1 MIGTIV
7 NTSTIIIGA
16 IVGASLKRG
25 IKPKYQQA
33 LFNAMG
39 LCSLA
44 LGFNAF
50 CQNMPKSHYPVLFI
64 VSLAVGSLVG
74 YRLKLDERFK
84 RWVDRKKTQPLPD
97 GRVRGGSDSPLS
109 EGLSTGILLYCIGTF
124 SMVGP
129 VLSALYGDNTYLYTN
144 ATLDFI
150 TSAVL
155 ATTYGIGMVWAAPVL
170 FCWQGMFYLMA
181 KLSADAITDDM
192 RTELCIVG
200 GVLIAAS
207 GLSILK
213 LKDCKTIN
221 MLPAFVVVALFF
233 AAKSLWGL

>member
-1 MIGTIV
+1 MLGTTV
-7 NTSTIIIGA
+7 NTITIIAGA
-16 IVGASLKRG
+16 ALGSYLKRG
-25 IKPKYQQA
+25 IKPQYQQA

-64 VSLAVGSLVG
+64 VSLALGSLLG
-74 YRLKLDERFK
+74 FMLKLDGRFK
-84 RWVDRKKTQPLPD
+84 QMVDRKRQKKHQVEKLVEATPN
-97 GRVRGGSDSPLS
+97 PLS

-129 VLSALYGDNTYLYTN
+129 VLSALNGDNTYLYTN

-155 ATTYGIGMVWAAPVL
+155 ATTYGFGMAWAAPVL
-170 FCWQGMFYLMA
+170 FCWQGMFYLIA
-181 KLSADAITDDM
+181 KLSAEAITDDI

-213 LKDCKTIN
+213 IKDCKTIN
-221 MLPAFVVVALFF
+221 MLPAFLVIILFF
-233 AAKSLWGL
+233 IIKALLGL